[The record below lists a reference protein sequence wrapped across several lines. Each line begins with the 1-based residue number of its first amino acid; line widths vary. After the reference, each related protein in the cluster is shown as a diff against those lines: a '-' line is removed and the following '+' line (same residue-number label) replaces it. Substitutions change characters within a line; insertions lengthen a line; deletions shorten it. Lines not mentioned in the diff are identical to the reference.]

1 MNLFHKADKA
11 GQKKVKDT
19 IKVLF
24 SGCTL
29 TRDEHIEDSGYID
42 IYITATT
49 ATNTSITYAIEA
61 KDRDMPHTKY
71 AEEGYI
77 LEDWKKKK
85 LEEASKQGYRPLYIN
100 TFTDNKMIVWNLNK
114 IDYSKCG
121 ETGER
126 IFHKTTV
133 MKSNNDLYKK
143 NKITL
148 KNSQA
153 VWIGDIS
160 IQ

>member
-1 MNLFHKADKA
+1 MNLFHQADKK
-11 GQKKVKDT
+11 GQKKVVDT

-29 TRDEHIEDSGYID
+29 TIDEHIEDSGYID

-49 ATNTSITYAIEA
+49 ATKNSITYAIEA
-61 KDRDMPHTKY
+61 KDRNMPHTKY
-71 AEEGYI
+71 AEDGYI

-100 TFTDNKMIVWNLNK
+100 TFSDNKMIVWNLNK
-114 IDYSKCG
+114 IDFSKCG
-121 ETGER
+121 ETGLKT
-126 IFHKTTV
+126 FHKTTV
-133 MKSNNDLYKK
+133 LKSNDDLYSK

-153 VWIGDIS
+153 QWIGQIVT
-160 IQ
+160 Q